1 MSESSSRTEQ
11 LADYQ
16 RQYRELAAQLADIGF
31 IATGTVI
38 QRSTRCGTWRA
49 SRFPDCGPNKVRSGK
64 DEGNWR
70 RNTRNSHPSFVRK

>member
-38 QRSTRCGTWRA
+38 QRSTRCGT
-49 SRFPDCGPNKVRSGK
+49 
-64 DEGNWR
+64 
-70 RNTRNSHPSFVRK
+70 